1 MADIRQG
8 EQGLQNFTPLMD
20 LVPRQEN
27 MLQRMGLF
35 SVVEYTTEKVTE
47 FERRVL
53 GIDTMYSV
61 ERGADRQYAG
71 DEGAQTALL
80 KIPFFTLDKVIK
92 PSDVDQLREF
102 LTATDPETV
111 RSRVEKVIARIQRGH
126 VELHK
131 NVMYEALVSN
141 STYAKDRAGNDR
153 AGYVKNFQ
161 TAFEVADADMYNG
174 AANGAK
180 TIDLDDQTI
189 NPADEFELFR
199 KHVFNKAGDGG
210 DNYRLVVLMGSGS
223 FTKLKNHSDY
233 VEAFANYASNEEP
246 LRQRLG
252 GLRTSRVLEWQ
263 GVTYI
268 EDVSGKIDDDKIIG
282 FPLDMEDM
290 FQLHYGHADTIA
302 AQNGDEAVS
311 EAYLYINETDARKV
325 GVESEA
331 ALVACI
337 TRPELIAR
345 WTES

>member
-1 MADIRQG
+1 MADLRYG
-8 EQGLQNFTPLMD
+8 EQSLQNFTPLMD

-27 MLQRMGLF
+27 MLERMGLF
-35 SVVEYTTEKVTE
+35 SEAEYKTEKLTT

-61 ERGADRQYAG
+61 ARGADRQYAG
-71 DEGAQTALL
+71 DDEAQTAHLE
-80 KIPFFTLDKVIK
+80 IPFFTLDKVIK

-126 VELHK
+126 AELHK
-131 NVMYEALVSN
+131 NVMYEAVVN
-141 STYAKDRAGNDR
+141 NKTYAKDKAGNDR
-153 AGYVKNFQ
+153 ANLVKNFQ
-161 TAFEVADADMYNG
+161 AVWAIPNADMFNG
-174 AANGAK
+174 AADGAAS
-180 TIDLDDQTI
+180 IDLTDQTT
-189 NPADEFELFR
+189 NPADTIEAFR
-199 KHVFNKAGDGG
+199 KHIFNKAGDGG
-210 DNYRLVVLMGSGS
+210 DNYRIIILMGSQA
-223 FTKLKNHSDY
+223 FTDLKNHSDY
-233 VEAFANYASNEEP
+233 VEAFANYASQEEP

-263 GVTYI
+263 GVTYV
-268 EDVSGKIDDDKIIG
+268 EDVSGKIADNQLIG

-302 AQNGDEAVS
+302 AQNGDEEVA
-311 EAYLYINETDARKV
+311 EAYLYIREDARKV

-331 ALVACI
+331 ALLANI

-345 WTES
+345 WTQV